1 MGEKGVESDMTRL
14 KGAITALAALA
25 FACSCTRA
33 ADDEYSVKETPVV
46 PAVTNVAAFVV
57 NATNDTASALLPQET
72 LFKDAGSPVTN
83 KDEIAIAAVST
94 NVVALLEIAAKIPE
108 VDAVASSTNDYYTV
122 SNGVAMVV
130 AAGAAAGS
138 TNAPGVASAST
149 NVLDGASVSTNAA
162 DAAAAPLAAGVSAD
176 EVTNIVQTAV
186 AGTVKQAAL
195 DAVVEAVNA
204 VNTAADKVAA
214 TERRHRIS
222 TRTFKLMHAS
232 AEEVAMRFNTMWSGD
247 FGTVWKVTRIAQAFP
262 EANTVMVT
270 APGAILDACEQTIAA
285 VDVEPRQV
293 YIEARFVELQNSA
306 VHKLGIDWSML
317 DGMGGTA
324 SFGGGIDRRNI
335 GNAVQNYSRTI
346 SKAGDTVN
354 YSLAG
359 KTSTKTS
366 STSETINS
374 AGESTTTT
382 TANSTSTHTGRDGG
396 VSYFSGTLSFTDM
409 SLVLSALD
417 TSGDA
422 KIFSNPKII
431 VASGKK
437 ATVDMTE
444 KYPNVAIAAKRTL
457 NGNSESL
464 DLDMKMAAIPGEDK
478 LMFAKEAFFSWGISL
493 EVTPRVMSNDF
504 ISVSIV
510 PTISEKAG
518 EVTAGSSTTGTTGSR
533 YPIISVQRLVTD
545 FALKA
550 GSTAVI
556 GGLSKT
562 TEEQVDT
569 GIPWLRDI
577 PWIGDKLFGSK
588 SRKKVQK
595 EILVFVTVGMAD
607 PKNIKED
614 VGMPKN
620 AVLGRM
626 YTQGI
631 KQEPGDRTGNAIEG
645 IAALDTRPLDEQARD
660 PLATNVVEKA
670 VFHMPF
676 VKHADDAKDDK
687 DEKEK

>member
-1 MGEKGVESDMTRL
+1 MTRL
-14 KGAITALAALA
+14 KGVITALAALA
-25 FACSCTRA
+25 LACSCTRA
-33 ADDEYSVKETPVV
+33 DDDEYSVQEKPVV
-46 PAVTNVAAFVV
+46 PAVTNAAVFVAQ
-57 NATNDTASALLPQET
+57 ATNDAVAAMMPKGMLY
-72 LFKDAGSPVTN
+72 KDDVTVTTN
-83 KDEIAIAAVST
+83 KDEIAISSTST

-108 VDAVASSTNDYYTV
+108 IDSVVSATNDYYTV
-122 SNGVAMVV
+122 SNGVAKVV
-130 AAGAAAGS
+130 AAEVASGS
-138 TNAPGVASAST
+138 TNAMVIAEGAST
-149 NVLDGASVSTNAA
+149 NVL
-162 DAAAAPLAAGVSAD
+162 AAAAIASASAGVQAS
-176 EVTNIVQTAV
+176 EVTNIVQAAV
-186 AGTVKQAAL
+186 ADTVKQAAL

-222 TRTFKLMHAS
+222 TRTFKLNYAS
-232 AEEVAMRFNTMWSGD
+232 ANEVAERFNTMWSGD
-247 FGTVWKVTRIAQAFP
+247 FGTVWKVSRIAQAFP
-262 EANTVMVT
+262 EANAVMVT
-270 APGAILDACEQTIAA
+270 APGVILDACEQAIAA
-285 VDVEPRQV
+285 IDVEPKQV

-335 GNAVQNYSRTI
+335 GNAVQSYSRTL

-366 STSETINS
+366 SFSETKGGA
-374 AGESTTTT
+374 AGDT
-382 TANSTSTHTGRDGG
+382 STSTSSSTSTNTGRDGG
-396 VSYFSGTLSFTDM
+396 VTYFSGTLSFTDM

-431 VASGKK
+431 VASGKQ

-457 NGNSESL
+457 NGNAESL
-464 DLDMKMAAIPGEDK
+464 DLDMKMVQIPGEDK

-493 EVTPRVMSNDF
+493 EVTPRVTSNDF

-518 EVTAGSSTTGTTGSR
+518 EVTADSSTTGSR

-545 FALKA
+545 FSLKA

-588 SRKKVQK
+588 SRRKVQK
-595 EILVFVTVGMAD
+595 EILVFVTVGMANPHD
-607 PKNIKED
+607 IKED
-614 VGMPKN
+614 VGVPKN

-626 YTQGI
+626 YTQGA
-631 KQEPGDRTGNAIEG
+631 KLEPGDRTGNAIEG
-645 IAALDTRPLDEQARD
+645 IAALDMRPLDEQARD

-676 VKHADDAKDDK
+676 VRPADEPKDDK